1 MYIYICICTYKYIT
15 DSLTSCYSRS
25 QRLCRATDMQ
35 PPSRPPNQSDGS
47 TEVTAR
53 EESGGDPH
61 VDGAAGASAQTSRSN
76 DGGGGGERS
85 FGHRGSTGGGEL
97 ADSPPRCRTKAISP
111 LDSLGVFQKRSIFS
125 YPRRSS
131 SGYFSFDGESL
142 PSSPLS
148 PRPATADRATQTP
161 SPTSQV
167 MKHFLQRMTEAHG
180 RGPGTQQ
187 LHGSSPNPSST
198 QQRNAAGDMQ
208 TEAVIGQE
216 LRRIGDDFNRLLLL
230 RGVAG
235 GHRPVVI
242 PQQQL
247 PHIHQEPT
255 VLLCVGILL
264 LVIGRIIYLQG
275 GMNNQDHAQV

>member
-1 MYIYICICTYKYIT
+1 
-15 DSLTSCYSRS
+15 
-25 QRLCRATDMQ
+25 Q
-35 PPSRPPNQSDGS
+35 RPPNQSDGS